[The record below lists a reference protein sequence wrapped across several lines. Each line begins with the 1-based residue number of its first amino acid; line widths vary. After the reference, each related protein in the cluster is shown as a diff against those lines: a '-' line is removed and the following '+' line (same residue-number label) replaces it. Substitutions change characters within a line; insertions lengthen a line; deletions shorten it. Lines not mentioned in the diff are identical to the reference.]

1 MNILYNI
8 IWCILCYLIGSINFS
23 IILTKFSS
31 SKKNI
36 KEIGSGNAGATNAMR
51 AYGFKFGLLVFFLDT
66 SKSFWI
72 GFIMGLL
79 QSKTEA
85 FSALLPQVCLL
96 FVIIGHI
103 FPIYFKFKGG
113 KGAASF
119 LGMLASISIFL
130 AMIGTVIFVAIV
142 WKTKYVSLGSI
153 TVPYILAALAF
164 LIPFFKHMDT
174 VIICGQFWLSPVCL
188 FAASIIVA
196 TSHWQNIIRLING
209 NESKFSFKSN
219 KIKEE
224 VSSNSNDKNQNNTS
238 KNSTIDDATSLNKF
252 N

>member
-130 AMIGTVIFVAIV
+130 AMIGTVIFVVIV

-153 TVPYILAALAF
+153 TVPYILAAHDWIL
-164 LIPFFKHMDT
+164 L
-174 VIICGQFWLSPVCL
+174 L
-188 FAASIIVA
+188 
-196 TSHWQNIIRLING
+196 
-209 NESKFSFKSN
+209 
-219 KIKEE
+219 
-224 VSSNSNDKNQNNTS
+224 NQ
-238 KNSTIDDATSLNKF
+238 
-252 N
+252 